1 MTGLSSEGS
10 KKPFHIGR
18 LLRGLP
24 LTNGGARQLGAA
36 RRVKGLFVL
45 TRVVDTFLF
54 TSRFK
59 EAKLVMDALIADD
72 DSNPGSS
79 GGGASG
85 GGGDDR
91 KKGNGPLPPS
101 KRPKCSPEG
110 EGES

>member
-1 MTGLSSEGS
+1 ML
-10 KKPFHIGR
+10 
-18 LLRGLP
+18 
-24 LTNGGARQLGAA
+24 
-36 RRVKGLFVL
+36 L

-91 KKGNGPLPPS
+91 KANGPLPPS